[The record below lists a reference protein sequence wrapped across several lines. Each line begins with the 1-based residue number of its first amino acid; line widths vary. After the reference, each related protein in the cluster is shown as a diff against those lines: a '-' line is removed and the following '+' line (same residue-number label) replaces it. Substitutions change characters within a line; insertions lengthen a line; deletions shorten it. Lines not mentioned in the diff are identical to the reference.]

1 MTMSNNPTGCG
12 SNNLP
17 LSNFTTTDQGKPSG
31 TAQGNMP
38 IGSQVSI
45 NGSANLSAI
54 IVGSSG
60 AYVETITYEHH
71 KGPAR
76 NSEIYA
82 YGQGPQGSGPG
93 IKVYFVTQN
102 GKHDLSVTSSSL
114 KCNTDKFNDGSNVL
128 SITWMPD

>member
-1 MTMSNNPTGCG
+1 MSNNPTGCG

-45 NGSANLSAI
+45 NGSADLSAI

-60 AYVETITYEHH
+60 GYVETITYEPHT
-71 KGPAR
+71 GPAR

-82 YGQGPQGSGPG
+82 YGQGPGPG
-93 IKVYFVTQN
+93 IKLYFVTQN
-102 GKHDLSVTSSSL
+102 SKHDLSLTSSSP
-114 KCNTDKFNDGSNVL
+114 KCNTDKFSDGSNIL
-128 SITWMPD
+128 SITWLPDN